1 MARATGGARPPPP
14 SSYVQ
19 SWLDR
24 GEGKGDKHASTSSSS
39 PSVEKL
45 EADVLASVKVDAPK
59 GAAKDLVSRVFPRLA
74 AHDVPDLVTVPAL
87 THMLLDGAVAE
98 RYAVRYAH
106 YFLQRVFEH
115 HGRADLAASH
125 PDARDAVA
133 ALTKCAKEG
142 TGARQLL
149 ATRALVAAARAGVP
163 EARDALD
170 DAVAAPLATLSAGK
184 HPRSS
189 SSSFSSAARRSA
201 SVFTSAPAA
210 GTDPAARAAL
220 GARLRLPPR
229 PLDDRAASSDRAAP
243 SAAVRTLRPGPD
255 PGAGASAASS
265 SHGAHVPAAAIATA
279 AASTDIIV
287 VRHAWAAALR
297 VATDGAEDDVATL
310 AEALEPVVDAR
321 ARAFAARASAAA
333 EAHRAADDT
342 SRAAA
347 NKRLRSAAKEA
358 ARAGGDDSA
367 ASAAAARAC
376 GTIRARRLGAGGDR
390 FASACGAFL
399 DRLVA
404 DREDETFGT
413 SRGRD
418 ESKQSPKQT
427 RATASKQTTKQKRA
441 SSVSSV
447 TTRSALAAILGA
459 AAADAPR
466 GNAGAA
472 ARAAAWTALAGDDH
486 REETPR
492 EDSPALAAYADVVV
506 DVLALDARRVAGA
519 ARRSTACRAAAA
531 LGASR
536 RAADS
541 RAGEGA
547 AAKLLA
553 ATRAVAVSED
563 ESPGVRVEAMRAMLW
578 LQTPTFAASRDV
590 ADVVAGLLRRDE
602 HQESFAKNGIGEGA
616 FERVD
621 PFAHAE
627 FASGPGSVGDEW
639 RGCDAMARLL
649 AAVAERTATA
659 SAAASAETS
668 DAWTRLALD
677 GMLALLAA
685 GPRSAPPDAVVDAL
699 LAAQRAA
706 RADRRPLVLAA
717 ACEAVNIARRGDA
730 GELETCVAWY
740 VGEYANFLAAEYAWE
755 SAGGAETIG
764 SETDPSSD
772 GSAVARASPISE
784 TDEDVLARASAR
796 NPPLAAAVAATQRSA
811 LASPRWTT
819 KTAAIRALAVIA
831 VRSGEPFRLGCYGAL
846 RAMQRAM
853 RMDPNDAVGPQGAAQ
868 QVDAAVATLDHCYRG
883 AARFREMEARLGPDP
898 SRWPPAA
905 LAETAG
911 RRAVL
916 LELTARVCFLP
927 REKYEPL
934 GAASAAFAEAF
945 TGDVAAAASLAARL
959 MGKEA
964 ADAEEAR
971 RKEKRV
977 AEGVLA
983 AFRAK
988 SDANGGGGG
997 VGLGTSSSKGKGV
1010 GFALPAP

>member
-1 MARATGGARPPPP
+1 MATI
-14 SSYVQ
+14 
-19 SWLDR
+19 
-24 GEGKGDKHASTSSSS
+24 
-39 PSVEKL
+39 
-45 EADVLASVKVDAPK
+45 
-59 GAAKDLVSRVFPRLA
+59 PR
-74 AHDVPDLVTVPAL
+74 
-87 THMLLDGAVAE
+87 
-98 RYAVRYAH
+98 RR
-106 YFLQRVFEH
+106 R
-115 HGRADLAASH
+115 R
-125 PDARDAVA
+125 R
-133 ALTKCAKEG
+133 
-142 TGARQLL
+142 R
-149 ATRALVAAARAGVP
+149 ARAGRF
-163 EARDALD
+163 ARGD
-170 DAVAAPLATLSAGK
+170 S
-184 HPRSS
+184 
-189 SSSFSSAARRSA
+189 
-201 SVFTSAPAA
+201 
-210 GTDPAARAAL
+210 ARAAIDS
-220 GARLRLPPR
+220 RR
-229 PLDDRAASSDRAAP
+229 RAARFSTGSSPTA
-243 SAAVRTLRPGPD
+243 RTR
-255 PGAGASAASS
+255 
-265 SHGAHVPAAAIATA
+265 
-279 AASTDIIV
+279 
-287 VRHAWAAALR
+287 
-297 VATDGAEDDVATL
+297 
-310 AEALEPVVDAR
+310 
-321 ARAFAARASAAA
+321 
-333 EAHRAADDT
+333 
-342 SRAAA
+342 
-347 NKRLRSAAKEA
+347 RSW
-358 ARAGGDDSA
+358 
-367 ASAAAARAC
+367 
-376 GTIRARRLGAGGDR
+376 TN
-390 FASACGAFL
+390 
-399 DRLVA
+399 
-404 DREDETFGT
+404 
-413 SRGRD
+413 RGRD

-427 RATASKQTTKQKRA
+427 RAIASKQTTKQNRA

-466 GNAGAA
+466 GIAGAT
-472 ARAAAWTALAGDDH
+472 ARAAAWTALAGDDR

-578 LQTPTFAASRDV
+578 LQTRRRGV
-590 ADVVAGLLRRDE
+590 ARRRRRRRGLLRRDE

-706 RADRRPLVLAA
+706 RADCRPLVLAV

-755 SAGGAETIG
+755 SAEGAETIG

-772 GSAVARASPISE
+772 GSAVARASPIAE

-945 TGDVAAAASLAARL
+945 TGDVAAAVSLAARL

-964 ADAEEAR
+964 ADAEEAK

-983 AFRAK
+983 AFRAR
-988 SDANGGGGG
+988 SDAHGGGGG

>member
-1 MARATGGARPPPP
+1 M
-14 SSYVQ
+14 
-19 SWLDR
+19 
-24 GEGKGDKHASTSSSS
+24 
-39 PSVEKL
+39 
-45 EADVLASVKVDAPK
+45 
-59 GAAKDLVSRVFPRLA
+59 
-74 AHDVPDLVTVPAL
+74 
-87 THMLLDGAVAE
+87 
-98 RYAVRYAH
+98 
-106 YFLQRVFEH
+106 
-115 HGRADLAASH
+115 
-125 PDARDAVA
+125 
-133 ALTKCAKEG
+133 
-142 TGARQLL
+142 
-149 ATRALVAAARAGVP
+149 
-163 EARDALD
+163 
-170 DAVAAPLATLSAGK
+170 
-184 HPRSS
+184 
-189 SSSFSSAARRSA
+189 
-201 SVFTSAPAA
+201 
-210 GTDPAARAAL
+210 
-220 GARLRLPPR
+220 
-229 PLDDRAASSDRAAP
+229 
-243 SAAVRTLRPGPD
+243 
-255 PGAGASAASS
+255 
-265 SHGAHVPAAAIATA
+265 
-279 AASTDIIV
+279 
-287 VRHAWAAALR
+287 
-297 VATDGAEDDVATL
+297 
-310 AEALEPVVDAR
+310 
-321 ARAFAARASAAA
+321 
-333 EAHRAADDT
+333 
-342 SRAAA
+342 
-347 NKRLRSAAKEA
+347 
-358 ARAGGDDSA
+358 
-367 ASAAAARAC
+367 
-376 GTIRARRLGAGGDR
+376 
-390 FASACGAFL
+390 
-399 DRLVA
+399 
-404 DREDETFGT
+404 
-413 SRGRD
+413 
-418 ESKQSPKQT
+418 
-427 RATASKQTTKQKRA
+427 
-441 SSVSSV
+441 
-447 TTRSALAAILGA
+447 
-459 AAADAPR
+459 
-466 GNAGAA
+466 
-472 ARAAAWTALAGDDH
+472 
-486 REETPR
+486 
-492 EDSPALAAYADVVV
+492 
-506 DVLALDARRVAGA
+506 
-519 ARRSTACRAAAA
+519 
-531 LGASR
+531 GASR

-706 RADRRPLVLAA
+706 RADCRPLVLAV

-755 SAGGAETIG
+755 SAEGAETIG

-772 GSAVARASPISE
+772 GSAVARASPIAE

-945 TGDVAAAASLAARL
+945 TGDVAAAVSLAARL

-964 ADAEEAR
+964 ADAEEAK

-983 AFRAK
+983 AFRAR
-988 SDANGGGGG
+988 SDAHGGGGG